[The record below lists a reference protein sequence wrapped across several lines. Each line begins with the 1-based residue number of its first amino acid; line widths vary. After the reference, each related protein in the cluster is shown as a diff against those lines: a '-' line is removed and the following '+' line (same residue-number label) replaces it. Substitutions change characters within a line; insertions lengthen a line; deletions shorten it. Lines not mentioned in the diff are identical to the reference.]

1 MERRKLVSAAL
12 FLTIF
17 GAMLFTPPLTQL
29 FDIKALLFGAPV
41 QLIYLFSAW
50 ALLAL
55 ASWWLGNRLPQD
67 PPAGGEDAE

>member
-29 FDIKALLFGAPV
+29 FDVRTLLFGAPV
-41 QLIYLFSAW
+41 QLIYLFTAW
-50 ALLAL
+50 LLLAL
-55 ASWWLGNRLPQD
+55 ASWWLGRRLPHD
-67 PPAGGEDAE
+67 PPASGEDAE